1 MKYKYKYKYKYKF
14 LTLIS
19 LVALDVNA
27 GNTTTETYIKAM
39 YTYGKDTGT
48 AENMLLVKVLNPV
61 QGCEDGFYIS
71 PEDNRMNNGFSSL
84 LLSAF
89 HANAKVYFAAY
100 THDLKVGR
108 HCKAH
113 SVGLVR

>member
-1 MKYKYKYKYKYKF
+1 MKFKCTF
-14 LTLIS
+14 LTLIA
-19 LVALDVNA
+19 LVTLDVNA
-27 GNTTTETYIKAM
+27 GNTTTETYIKSM
-39 YTYGKDTGT
+39 YTYGKDTGSS
-48 AENMLLVKVLNPV
+48 ENMLLLKVLNPV
-61 QGCEDGFYIS
+61 PGCEDGFYIS
-71 PEDNRMNNGFSSL
+71 PEDNIKNQGFISL